1 MKRRIHSRIVL
12 TVLLFGAGLRAQSAP
27 ELTKMLERLTRL
39 EAENDALRREL
50 AELRRDLETRVQIQ
64 ERRVD
69 EQAQTKVESAEKFPI
84 RMRGMLVANLFQNSP
99 HSGGVDTPTS
109 ASRVPGRRA
118 AGIALRQ
125 SVIGMEFRG
134 PETVWGGKVDGSI
147 FMDFFEGTT
156 ELNNLAPMRVRTG
169 HIGLHWNRRSV
180 TVRLDKPLFSPRDPS
195 SFSYIG
201 VSPLTGSGNL
211 WRWQQQ
217 VRLEQRLGT
226 ETTGLR
232 AQAALVQTT
241 EEVGTALTPPF
252 PLERR
257 RPGLQGRFA
266 FFHRLD
272 RDRSVEIAP
281 SFHASTTHAGAVS
294 VPSRLFAVD
303 WFANPLKKVQFT
315 GMFFAGRNVDH
326 FGGTRQGFT
335 VRGPGVVVPVQAKGG
350 WGQVAFP
357 FTDRVRLNLFGG
369 MHDPRNR
376 DLLANGLRVNRTGAA
391 NLMYQI
397 APNVFVTME
406 ALQLRST
413 YPDTGTR
420 KNNRYDLSLVYL
432 F

>member
-1 MKRRIHSRIVL
+1 MKRKLPDKFVL
-12 TVLLFGAGLRAQSAP
+12 AVLLMGQSLHAQTAP
-27 ELTKMLERLTRL
+27 DLTQILERLARL
-39 EAENDALRREL
+39 EAENDALRRQL
-50 AELRRDLETRVQIQ
+50 SDLRRDLETRVQIQ

-84 RMRGMLVANLFQNSP
+84 RMRGMLVTNLFHNSP
-99 HSGGVDTPTS
+99 NAGGVDVPTS
-109 ASRVPGRRA
+109 ASRFPGRTA

-125 SVIGMEFRG
+125 SVIGIEYRG
-134 PETVWGGKVDGSI
+134 PETFWGGKVDGSV

-156 ELNNLAPMRVRTG
+156 ELNNLPPMRMRTG
-169 HIGLHWNRRSV
+169 HIGLRWNSRSV
-180 TVRLDKPLFSPRDPS
+180 TVALDKPLFSPRDPS

-217 VRLEQRLGT
+217 VRFEQRLGT

-241 EEVGTALTPPF
+241 EEVGTAAAPVVA
-252 PLERR
+252 LERR

-272 RDRSVEIAP
+272 RDRSVEVAP
-281 SFHASTTHAGAVS
+281 SFHLSNTHAGSVS

-303 WFANPLKKVQFT
+303 WFANPFRRVQFS
-315 GMFFAGRNVDH
+315 GLFFAGRNVDH
-326 FGGTRQGFT
+326 FGATRQGFT
-335 VRGPGVVVPVQAKGG
+335 VRGPGLIIPVHARGG
-350 WGQVAFP
+350 WGQLAFP
-357 FTDRVRLNLFGG
+357 LTERVTLNLFGG

-376 DLLANGLRVNRTGAA
+376 DLLPNGLRVNRTGAA
-391 NLMYQI
+391 NLMYRI
-397 APNVFVTME
+397 APNVFVTLE

-413 YPDTGTR
+413 FPDTGVR